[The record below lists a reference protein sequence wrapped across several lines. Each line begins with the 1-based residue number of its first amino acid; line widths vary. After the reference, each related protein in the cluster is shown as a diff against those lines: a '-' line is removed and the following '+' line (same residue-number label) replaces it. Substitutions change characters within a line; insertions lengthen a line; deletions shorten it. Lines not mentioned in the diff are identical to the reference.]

1 MNLVQ
6 SQRSR
11 VVASVLV
18 FVAGLAVGP
27 VACHKDTK
35 SAEPTPSTAPS
46 AETKKAPLADRDIA
60 QAIRRYMKKDSV
72 LRSEHVE
79 VVVTQGIA
87 KLTGLV
93 ASLLAKEH
101 AVRVAETIKG
111 VRAVVD
117 QVTVATVARTDTQ
130 LKSDVTSALQRD
142 IATRPFAI
150 GVAVKDGNVTLSGT
164 TDSWQ
169 QRSLFADVA
178 KTVNGVKALE
188 NSIGVHY
195 AATRSESEIATDVKR
210 RIANDVWLDGNVLG
224 VTATGHTVHLMG
236 VVGSV
241 GQKSRAHTDAWVVG
255 VEVVD
260 DGGIVVD
267 WSLRNDQRHITDY
280 PVRSDAEITQAVR
293 DAFHL
298 DARLNTQEPQVAAHN
313 GVVLL
318 YGSVSDASARRAAE
332 ADANATL
339 GVWHVRNEVLSQ
351 PLGKV
356 SDADIER
363 GVKRVLSDDPF
374 FADGNAIKVS
384 SIKGMVTLKGTVSP
398 DFARF
403 DAIEDVAAIPGVAEI
418 DDALVVKLLPS
429 EIKASIEDR
438 LSWDPLVD
446 RALVTVAVGTDGVAT
461 LTGTLDAWSEIK
473 AAADDARRGGA
484 TRVVNT
490 LKLKNH
496 PEFVAQ

>member
-1 MNLVQ
+1 M
-6 SQRSR
+6 
-11 VVASVLV
+11 
-18 FVAGLAVGP
+18 
-27 VACHKDTK
+27 T
-35 SAEPTPSTAPS
+35 
-46 AETKKAPLADRDIA
+46 
-60 QAIRRYMKKDSV
+60 
-72 LRSEHVE
+72 
-79 VVVTQGIA
+79 
-87 KLTGLV
+87 
-93 ASLLAKEH
+93 
-101 AVRVAETIKG
+101 
-111 VRAVVD
+111 
-117 QVTVATVARTDTQ
+117 TVARTDAQ

-150 GVAVKDGNVTLSGT
+150 GVSVKDGDVTLSGT

-169 QRSLFADVA
+169 QKSLFADVA

-195 AATRSESEIATDVKR
+195 AATRSESEVATDVRR

-241 GQKSRAHTDAWVVG
+241 GQKSRAHTDAGVVG
-255 VEVVD
+255 VEAVD

-280 PVRSDAEITQAVR
+280 PLRSDAEITQAVR

-298 DARLNTQEPQVAAHN
+298 DARLKAQEPQVAAHS

-318 YGSVSDASARRAAE
+318 YGTVSDASARRSAE
-332 ADANATL
+332 ADARDTL
-339 GVWHVRNEVLSQ
+339 GVWDVRNEVLSQ

-356 SDADIER
+356 TDADIER
-363 GVKRVLSDDPF
+363 GVKRVLC
-374 FADGNAIKVS
+374 ADLFLPEGKAIEVS
-384 SIKGMVTLKGTVSP
+384 SVERKVTLKGAVPS

-403 DAIEDVAAIPGVAEI
+403 DAIEHVAAIPGVAEI
-418 DDALVVKLLPS
+418 EDGLVVKLTPS
-429 EIKASIEDR
+429 AIKASIEDR
-438 LSWDPLVD
+438 LSWDPRVD
-446 RALVTVAVGTDGVAT
+446 RALVTVVVGTDGVAT

-473 AAADDARRGGA
+473 AAADDAMRGGA
-484 TRVVNT
+484 TRVVNA